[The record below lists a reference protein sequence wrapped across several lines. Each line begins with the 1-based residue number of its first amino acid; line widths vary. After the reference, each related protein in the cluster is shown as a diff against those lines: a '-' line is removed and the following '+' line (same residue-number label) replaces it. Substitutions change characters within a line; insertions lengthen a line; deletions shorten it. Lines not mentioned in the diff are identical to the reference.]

1 MKESMWSHASASV
14 IGSSHVEMGEPCQDA
29 HKCLSFHSE
38 VGETLVAAVADGAG
52 SAPRGKEGAQQACE
66 FFTTRIEALLTNG
79 GLVGDISLEQG
90 ISWLD
95 QFRLQIEATNEEDE
109 FSLRDYACTLLVG
122 VVGPSEAVFLQVGDG
137 SIIFSTAVD
146 PDCYRVAHWPERG
159 LYANSTF
166 FATDPDARKHMQHR
180 TVYRT
185 IEEVA
190 FITDG
195 LETIALRYQDREA
208 HSPFFRG
215 LFPSLRNTEPGHCK
229 TLSASIAEFLGS
241 ERVSERTD
249 DDKTLVLATRR
260 RAAVDPGCE
269 EKNSKCLEND
279 DATVSDEPDS

>member
-29 HKCLSFHSE
+29 HQCFLVHPE
-38 VGETLVAAVADGAG
+38 VGETLVSAVADGAG
-52 SAPRGKEGAQQACE
+52 SAPRGKEGARQACE
-66 FFTTRIEALLTNG
+66 FFTTQIEALLTNG
-79 GLVGDISLEQG
+79 GLISDLSVEQG

-95 QFRLQIEATNEEDE
+95 QFRLQLEATGEENG

-137 SIIFSTAVD
+137 SIIFSTALD
-146 PDCYRVAHWPERG
+146 PDYYQVAHWPERG
-159 LYANSTF
+159 LYANTTF

-190 FITDG
+190 FLTDG

-241 ERVSERTD
+241 ERVSKRTD

-260 RAAVDPGCE
+260 RTAVNPGCE
-269 EKNSKCLEND
+269 EKTSERIEND
-279 DATVSDEPDS
+279 DAIISDEPDS